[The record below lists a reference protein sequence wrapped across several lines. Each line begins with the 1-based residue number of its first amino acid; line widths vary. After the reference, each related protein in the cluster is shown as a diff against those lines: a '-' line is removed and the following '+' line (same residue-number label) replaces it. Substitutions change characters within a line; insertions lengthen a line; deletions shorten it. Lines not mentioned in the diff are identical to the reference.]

1 MVDLVTWLGNVR
13 VRDSLVVVVVTS
25 VVVLV
30 TWLGIVTR
38 EVEEEGEALVVVMN
52 VVVLVIWLV
61 IVRREEVVVEEGE
74 ALVVEVVASATSVV
88 KEVTLQGSVL
98 LLDCFPIQ
106 QNNKMEDEFE

>member
-38 EVEEEGEALVVVMN
+38 EVEEGEALVVVMN

>member
-38 EVEEEGEALVVVMN
+38 EVEEEEGEALVVAMS
-52 VVVLVIWLV
+52 VVVLVIWHV
-61 IVRREEVVVEEGE
+61 IVTREEVVEVGE
-74 ALVVEVVASATSVV
+74 ALVEVVASATSVV